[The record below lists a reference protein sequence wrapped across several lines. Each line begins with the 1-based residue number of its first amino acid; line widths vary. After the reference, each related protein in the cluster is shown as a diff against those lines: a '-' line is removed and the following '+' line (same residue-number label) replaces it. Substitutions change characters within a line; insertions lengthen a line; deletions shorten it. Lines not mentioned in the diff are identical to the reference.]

1 MENPQYL
8 ITSPYIYRA
17 GEEEEVT
24 VHLIGSKSCEVNV
37 TLKPQRNKEIVASA
51 RGIFIPNERGTLK
64 LKVKYIDYFVRDFGA
79 LQGPVVQSFSV
90 NPRLQFNL
98 LFQFEFFN
106 ASLSF
111 KT

>member
-37 TLKPQRNKEIVASA
+37 TLNRQRNKEIVASA

-64 LKVKYIDYFVRDFGA
+64 LKVKYIDYFSRDFGA
-79 LQGPVVQSFSV
+79 LQGPVVQSWFSV
-90 NPRLQFNL
+90 NPRL
-98 LFQFEFFN
+98 
-106 ASLSF
+106 
-111 KT
+111 